1 MNINKKTAFTCF
13 ITICLGVS
21 SAMAYAEKAVN
32 STAPSINATIVH
44 IEKALVDINKSDFFA
59 ANLDLKAAR
68 SSSEQIIGD
77 EAIVKQ
83 ASASVIQG
91 QLRSKEGDIKKASD
105 ELNKALMLYKSL

>member
-1 MNINKKTAFTCF
+1 MNINKKTVLTCL

-21 SAMAYAEKAVN
+21 SVTAYAEKAAN
-32 STAPSINATIVH
+32 SSAPSINETIAH

-68 SSSEQIIGD
+68 SSSEQITGD
-77 EAIVKQ
+77 ETVVKQ
-83 ASASVIQG
+83 ASSSVIQG

-105 ELNKALMLYKSL
+105 ELNKALILYKSL